1 MAPGSSG
8 QIGPVMDPQD
18 QGEGVGWQVSLGLV
32 IMDTV
37 GCCQGPV
44 GANLG
49 CKVIIQAC
57 CKVPTRVALH
67 KDSMGVWSATR
78 RRAIQGKEF
87 SWERVWIR
95 MEERSSPQPQLHR

>member
-1 MAPGSSG
+1 
-8 QIGPVMDPQD
+8 
-18 QGEGVGWQVSLGLV
+18 
-32 IMDTV
+32 MDTV

-49 CKVIIQAC
+49 SGVVMAGKACKEL
-57 CKVPTRVALH
+57 TRVALQE
-67 KDSMGVWSATR
+67 DSMGSWSATR

-95 MEERSSPQPQLHR
+95 MEERSSPQPQFLR